1 MNKKRVRFI
10 VNPISGVGRQKII
23 PTLVETHLD
32 ATQFDHEIVY
42 TEAAKHATEL
52 ARLAA
57 EDGVDIV
64 AIVGGDG
71 SVNEAGTGLINTNT
85 ALSIIPTGSGNG
97 MAHHLQLPINL
108 EAAIKVMNNHRIQTI
123 DTGKM
128 NDQHFIGVAGTGFD
142 ALIAWEFSQFGKR
155 GFFSYFKIVLREY
168 FKYKEA
174 EYTFSVDGE
183 SFTRKAFLV
192 TVANSSQY
200 GNRATI
206 APEAV
211 IDDGKLRLCIL
222 RKFSLFMAPIVAMR
236 LFNKT
241 IHKSRY
247 METFH
252 STAFK
257 VETKSDITHA
267 DGEPIKIVEHLEF
280 NVLPATL
287 KMVVPA

>member
-1 MNKKRVRFI
+1 MSKKRVRFI

-32 ATQFDHEIVY
+32 ATQFDHDIVY
-42 TEAAKHATEL
+42 TQASKHATEL
-52 ARLAA
+52 AKKAA
-57 EDGVDIV
+57 KDGIDIV

-71 SVNEAGTGLINTNT
+71 SVNEAGTGLISTDT
-85 ALSIIPTGSGNG
+85 ALAIIPTGSGNG

-108 EAAIKVMNNHRIQTI
+108 EAAIKVINNHRIQVI

-128 NDQHFIGVAGTGFD
+128 NEQHFVGVAGAGFD
-142 ALIAWEFSQFGKR
+142 ALIAWKFSQFGKR

-168 FKYKEA
+168 FSYKEE
-174 EYTFSVDGE
+174 EYTFSVGDE
-183 SFTRKAFLV
+183 TFTRKAFLV

-206 APEAV
+206 APEAI

-222 RKFSLFMAPIVAMR
+222 RKFSLFMAPAVAVR

-252 STAFK
+252 STEFG
-257 VETKSDITHA
+257 VVKSSQITHV
-267 DGEPIKIVEHLEF
+267 DGEPVEIPENLSF
-280 NVLPATL
+280 KVLPATL